1 MGIYVM
7 DNCKDYNVRI
17 FEGEDIDSDVIT
29 AEAREFLNR
38 SDVQRGLRLAEARRF
53 AYQSGC

>member
-1 MGIYVM
+1 M